1 MPAVEIEF
9 MRVRYGAVVLLCALT
24 AFFARPGPAGGQV
37 LQAGRGPTG
46 VEVSLEHDR
55 YRLRGETA
63 QELLVQLRVL
73 APDVGWVWFP
83 YRYTWRYDVERVM
96 LRSGIASANCIP
108 QDFRVDLDFTAV
120 YPEWVRPSD
129 ASEELVAAWQAFEGQ
144 VVRSWEASRA
154 AAVARFRSA
163 QEAIRRTEELCE
175 TLDERIEFLVRGAF
189 DSEPPQ
195 RLVDGGPPP
204 GMRWPPEGF
213 DHLLMVQAGAP
224 PPPRQAPPS
233 ASFPPVAERAPLAPE
248 VALVDRAHAALRRG
262 DAPAALAEL
271 ASYEQ
276 DFSEPRLLPE
286 VLALRME
293 ASDRLGDATAARF
306 WAGRLLGRFPR
317 SAQAARARALLER

>member
-1 MPAVEIEF
+1 MSDP
-9 MRVRYGAVVLLCALT
+9 
-24 AFFARPGPAGGQV
+24 Q
-37 LQAGRGPTG
+37 
-46 VEVSLEHDR
+46 
-55 YRLRGETA
+55 RL
-63 QELLVQLRVL
+63 
-73 APDVGWVWFP
+73 
-83 YRYTWRYDVERVM
+83 
-96 LRSGIASANCIP
+96 
-108 QDFRVDLDFTAV
+108 
-120 YPEWVRPSD
+120 
-129 ASEELVAAWQAFEGQ
+129 SEEQTGLAATLLRAGADEGPSPR
-144 VVRSWEASRA
+144 VIERTLAAVGVSAATLGA
-154 AAVARFRSA
+154 AAVATASAAAPGAVGGLATTGVVKLLAVGAMAGVGVGGVAFGVRTALQSEPVPVERAHSAPVRSA
-163 QEAIRRTEELCE
+163 EERAPLP
-175 TLDERIEFLVRGAF
+175 
-189 DSEPPQ
+189 SEP
-195 RLVDGGPPP
+195 VASIAPPP
-204 GMRWPPEGF
+204 ATEDAPS
-213 DHLLMVQAGAP
+213 P

>member
-1 MPAVEIEF
+1 
-9 MRVRYGAVVLLCALT
+9 
-24 AFFARPGPAGGQV
+24 
-37 LQAGRGPTG
+37 
-46 VEVSLEHDR
+46 
-55 YRLRGETA
+55 
-63 QELLVQLRVL
+63 
-73 APDVGWVWFP
+73 
-83 YRYTWRYDVERVM
+83 
-96 LRSGIASANCIP
+96 
-108 QDFRVDLDFTAV
+108 
-120 YPEWVRPSD
+120 
-129 ASEELVAAWQAFEGQ
+129 
-144 VVRSWEASRA
+144 VRSAEERA
-154 AAVARFRSA
+154 P
-163 QEAIRRTEELCE
+163 LP
-175 TLDERIEFLVRGAF
+175 
-189 DSEPPQ
+189 SEP
-195 RLVDGGPPP
+195 VASIAPPP
-204 GMRWPPEGF
+204 ATEDAPS
-213 DHLLMVQAGAP
+213 P